1 MPTYEYECIN
11 CKNRTEVFQSIT
23 DPPLQTCEQCGG
35 QLRRVFHPAMVQ
47 FKGSGFYST
56 DNRRAGGSAKPK
68 ASEKSDGA
76 AESKS
81 GEKSGDSSK
90 TNSSSSSV
98 KTAEKSA

>member
-11 CKNRTEVFQSIT
+11 CKRRTEAFQSFS
-23 DPPLQTCEQCGG
+23 DAPLQTCEHCGG

-68 ASEKSDGA
+68 TSEKAEGAGTTKSSEKSTD
-76 AESKS
+76 
-81 GEKSGDSSK
+81 
-90 TNSSSSSV
+90 SSSSSSSSSPV

>member
-11 CKNRTEVFQSIT
+11 CKNRTEVFQSFS
-23 DPPLQTCEQCGG
+23 DPPLQTCEVCGG

-68 ASEKSDGA
+68 TAEKSEGNGTA
-76 AESKS
+76 KKEETAPKP
-81 GEKSGDSSK
+81 SSS
-90 TNSSSSSV
+90 SSSSSV